1 MVRSGGSLRPD
12 ELPKRQKA
20 LRQISVSEC
29 EFSKA
34 VDKVYLIRTGTA
46 LGDIHVAGRLS
57 QTSCLLHPDGSPL
70 LKKISTRS
78 DRHLPEDLLLLREFC
93 LYLKRQFLRKKYKNV
108 EFYRLKSLHFRY
120 ISKISKFRTKISD
133 LGNFLYGICR
143 FYAIYTKT
151 TLTLQVQTKL
161 SRKRELQTVDKAP
174 SCEGAFLVS

>member
-1 MVRSGGSLRPD
+1 MKQS
-12 ELPKRQKA
+12 A
-20 LRQISVSEC
+20 LRSVFFFQRMVIGLDNYKGKESLSRVVVIL
-29 EFSKA
+29 FVS
-34 VDKVYLIRTGTA
+34 
-46 LGDIHVAGRLS
+46 VASGQSVEILFVFK
-57 QTSCLLHPDGSPL
+57 SPFW
-70 LKKISTRS
+70 T
-78 DRHLPEDLLLLREFC
+78 
-93 LYLKRQFLRKKYKNV
+93 KKYKNV

>member
-1 MVRSGGSLRPD
+1 MDNYKSKESLSRVVVILFVSVASG
-12 ELPKRQKA
+12 Q
-20 LRQISVSEC
+20 SVEIL
-29 EFSKA
+29 FVFK
-34 VDKVYLIRTGTA
+34 
-46 LGDIHVAGRLS
+46 
-57 QTSCLLHPDGSPL
+57 SPFW
-70 LKKISTRS
+70 T
-78 DRHLPEDLLLLREFC
+78 
-93 LYLKRQFLRKKYKNV
+93 KKYKNV

-174 SCEGAFLVS
+174 SQEGAFLVS